1 MGKIQRI
8 ISVSHNGIDVMW
20 FPYSFNFS
28 DETITLMESSSE
40 IHEFIELV
48 RLMFRT
54 DNHRTGTVDNLRFR
68 ERLFR
73 AKIGGAPTQCTIQ
86 FSTSDAEYI
95 LHKRFIDL
103 YSVEVKLQ
111 KRGSSVTY
119 YGQEALSIIDK
130 FVKPIA
136 LDSNLTRRVNSCILK
151 PDTNFSKSNLIR
163 LSSNWAKKLGIN
175 QPIADLNYDGIWYP
189 RYNKMAPN
197 FAVEE
202 LLVNSQINLL
212 ANLAQAVERKRKF
225 GYCMPVMYY
234 FRTGDA
240 KLGQFSETIE
250 LVSNVCKNE
259 NIQFLVFIKQ
269 TKPVDEQIFENNE
282 LNIIQTPHL
291 SIYQSI

>member
-73 AKIGGAPTQCTIQ
+73 AKIGGLQRNARYNSAPQMQSIFCTRD
-86 FSTSDAEYI
+86 SLT
-95 LHKRFIDL
+95 LL
-103 YSVEVKLQ
+103 LEVKLQ

-269 TKPVDEQIFENNE
+269 TKPVDEQIFKNNE
-282 LNIIQTPHL
+282 LSIIQTPHL